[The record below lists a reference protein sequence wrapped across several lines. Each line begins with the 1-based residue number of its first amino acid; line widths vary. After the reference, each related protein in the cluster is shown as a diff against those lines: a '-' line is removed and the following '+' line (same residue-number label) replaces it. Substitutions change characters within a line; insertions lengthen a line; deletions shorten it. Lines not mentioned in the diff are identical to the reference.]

1 MLKFQVILVM
11 IFLGALLT
19 GFFFWIKISQYP
31 KMPPLS
37 KLCLEGI
44 SVEVCP
50 SGDYLVGRE
59 NMKKDIWYIF
69 CSIML
74 VILTIGLCGLKNWAR
89 IGIIIW
95 SIVILLSTP
104 LKYLPT
110 LIFTLFFCAFVLFYL
125 TRPKV
130 KEQFK

>member
-44 SVEVCP
+44 SVEVCH

-59 NMKKDIWYIF
+59 NMKKDGDIYTVYDQNGTF
-69 CSIML
+69 LYSEGGKGVERKENPL
-74 VILTIGLCGLKNWAR
+74 YTFR
-89 IGIIIW
+89 IKTTNTK
-95 SIVILLSTP
+95 SCFEELLSSSSP
-104 LKYLPT
+104 IKSA
-110 LIFTLFFCAFVLFYL
+110 C
-125 TRPKV
+125 
-130 KEQFK
+130 Q